1 MIELPDWW
9 AETWSAGR
17 LAAWTP
23 RVLLDDPDQVVV
35 QGDRACSTCTTRSGA
50 DRPSSPPTAHPA
62 RMPTGLCLR
71 ELVRRRTG
79 GPPRDAVL
87 SPGEVILLLSWL
99 DYSAADAFRTTV
111 TLHGNA
117 RLRQVRVV
125 RDYGMYDRR
134 GEPPVLPRGRPT
146 LSTRVNVARCEADRL
161 VMTI

>member
-1 MIELPDWW
+1 M
-9 AETWSAGR
+9 
-17 LAAWTP
+17 
-23 RVLLDDPDQVVV
+23 
-35 QGDRACSTCTTRSGA
+35 
-50 DRPSSPPTAHPA
+50 
-62 RMPTGLCLR
+62 
-71 ELVRRRTG
+71 RRRTG

-134 GEPPVLPRGRPT
+134 GEPPVLPRGRQT
-146 LSTRVNVARCEADRL
+146 LSTCVNVARCEDDRP

>member
-1 MIELPDWW
+1 
-9 AETWSAGR
+9 
-17 LAAWTP
+17 
-23 RVLLDDPDQVVV
+23 
-35 QGDRACSTCTTRSGA
+35 
-50 DRPSSPPTAHPA
+50 
-62 RMPTGLCLR
+62 MPTGLCLR

-99 DYSAADAFRTTV
+99 DYSAADAFLTTV

-134 GEPPVLPRGRPT
+134 GEPPVPRGRPT
-146 LSTRVNVARCEADRL
+146 LSPCVNVARCEDDRP

>member
-1 MIELPDWW
+1 MIKLPDWW

-23 RVLLDDPDQVVV
+23 RVLLDDPDQVV

-50 DRPSSPPTAHPA
+50 DRPSSPPTARPA
-62 RMPTGLCLR
+62 RMPTGLRLR

-117 RLRQVRVV
+117 DSARFAWS
-125 RDYGMYDRR
+125 GTTACTTA
-134 GEPPVLPRGRPT
+134 GENPEYYPE
-146 LSTRVNVARCEADRL
+146 VARP
-161 VMTI
+161 

>member
-1 MIELPDWW
+1 
-9 AETWSAGR
+9 
-17 LAAWTP
+17 
-23 RVLLDDPDQVVV
+23 
-35 QGDRACSTCTTRSGA
+35 
-50 DRPSSPPTAHPA
+50 
-62 RMPTGLCLR
+62 MPTGLCLR

-87 SPGEVILLLSWL
+87 RSPGEVILLLSWL

-134 GEPPVLPRGRPT
+134 GEPQYYPE
-146 LSTRVNVARCEADRL
+146 VARP
-161 VMTI
+161 

>member
-1 MIELPDWW
+1 
-9 AETWSAGR
+9 
-17 LAAWTP
+17 
-23 RVLLDDPDQVVV
+23 
-35 QGDRACSTCTTRSGA
+35 
-50 DRPSSPPTAHPA
+50 
-62 RMPTGLCLR
+62 MPTGLCLR

-134 GEPPVLPRGRPT
+134 GEPRVLPRGRPT
-146 LSTRVNVARCEADRL
+146 LSTCVNVGRCEADRL

>member
-1 MIELPDWW
+1 
-9 AETWSAGR
+9 
-17 LAAWTP
+17 
-23 RVLLDDPDQVVV
+23 
-35 QGDRACSTCTTRSGA
+35 
-50 DRPSSPPTAHPA
+50 
-62 RMPTGLCLR
+62 MPTGLCLR

-134 GEPPVLPRGRPT
+134 ESQYYPRSPDPYSRRRRP
-146 LSTRVNVARCEADRL
+146 L
-161 VMTI
+161 